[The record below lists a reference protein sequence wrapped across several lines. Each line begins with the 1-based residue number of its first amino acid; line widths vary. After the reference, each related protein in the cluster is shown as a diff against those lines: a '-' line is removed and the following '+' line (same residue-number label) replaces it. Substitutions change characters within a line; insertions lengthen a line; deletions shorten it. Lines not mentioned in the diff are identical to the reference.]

1 MQFDPQNLAQQAAG
15 NAPNRIHKGLGNLNT
30 LAQGWQILAEQL
42 SLPAATLKRSAI
54 EQNLQW
60 MQSFADSAHVQ
71 LAPHGK
77 TSMAPALFQA
87 QIASGAWGMSV
98 ANAQQI
104 VSAHHAGVQNIIL
117 ANQLVGLHNFAIVA
131 NVLRQHQGQ
140 LYVFADSLANLGAI
154 NDFFA
159 PLNLNVNVL
168 IELGVTGGRCGVRQH
183 QQAHQLADFIAQ
195 SSALNLAGIAFYEG
209 VIHGDNAANDI
220 GEFVD
225 QSVQL
230 AKQLAKRLAP
240 QTNFIITGAGSAWYD
255 IVSQHLIKH
264 DPEQRLTA
272 IIRPGCY
279 LIHDTGI
286 YQDAQQQ
293 VLARST
299 LACDI
304 NAELTSSLQ
313 LWAYVQSVPEAGMAI
328 IGLGKRDAAFDAGLP
343 TPELHYRPQQS
354 APTPVNQNWKVVRIM
369 DQHCMMSVPQDSDI
383 QVGDLICFSTSHPC
397 LTLDKWR
404 FVGIEDDNYCVNQII
419 ETHF

>member
-154 NDFFA
+154 NDFCA
-159 PLNLNVNVL
+159 AKPQRQCVNRA
-168 IELGVTGGRCGVRQH
+168 GGDRWSLRS
-183 QQAHQLADFIAQ
+183 
-195 SSALNLAGIAFYEG
+195 SSAPASSPISRFY
-209 VIHGDNAANDI
+209 
-220 GEFVD
+220 
-225 QSVQL
+225 
-230 AKQLAKRLAP
+230 R
-240 QTNFIITGAGSAWYD
+240 
-255 IVSQHLIKH
+255 
-264 DPEQRLTA
+264 
-272 IIRPGCY
+272 
-279 LIHDTGI
+279 
-286 YQDAQQQ
+286 
-293 VLARST
+293 
-299 LACDI
+299 
-304 NAELTSSLQ
+304 
-313 LWAYVQSVPEAGMAI
+313 AI
-328 IGLGKRDAAFDAGLP
+328 IGAKLGRNRL
-343 TPELHYRPQQS
+343 L
-354 APTPVNQNWKVVRIM
+354 
-369 DQHCMMSVPQDSDI
+369 
-383 QVGDLICFSTSHPC
+383 
-397 LTLDKWR
+397 
-404 FVGIEDDNYCVNQII
+404 
-419 ETHF
+419 